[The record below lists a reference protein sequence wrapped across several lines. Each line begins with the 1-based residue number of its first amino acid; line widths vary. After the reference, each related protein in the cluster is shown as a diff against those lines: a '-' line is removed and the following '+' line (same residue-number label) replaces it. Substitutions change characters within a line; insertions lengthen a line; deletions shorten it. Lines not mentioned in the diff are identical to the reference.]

1 MKKKIAVL
9 LITIM
14 LVMNFF
20 STIILAETQDATA
33 QEQQALQESDGD
45 IIIDGSNP
53 DNFNT
58 AWEKGTVTTFGEKE
72 NKNAIIDPGGK
83 SNYTPLRVIA
93 RVLLLIPQFANEI
106 LSLITNQGKKTYTIR
121 DTLTNKYSM
130 FNIKYLIEPGSGT
143 TINSIDRIAQNIS
156 VWFVGIRNLSTVIIA
171 IILVYI
177 GIRLTLATI
186 AEEKA
191 QYKKMLMGWLE
202 GIVLLFVLHYL
213 IIIFIYISDWIVN
226 WLSDLMK
233 DNQTTMQLEEN
244 MLQKI
249 SDNLFK
255 TSSKWGWVLYGTLY
269 TLLTLSEIQIFVF
282 YISRLLKIAYLII
295 ISPLVCVTYSI
306 DKIKDG
312 KAQAFENWIKEFAI
326 SVLAQPLQLF
336 IYVLL
341 IDSTGEIIS
350 KNMAFGVIFLLLLPY
365 GVRIFKSVLKFG
377 ENSKDFEN
385 AGKFKDSFLK

>member
-9 LITIM
+9 LITII

-45 IIIDGSNP
+45 VIIEGSNP
-53 DNFNT
+53 DNFKT
-58 AWEKGTVTTFGEKE
+58 AWEKGTVTTFGEEE

-106 LSLITNQGKKTYTIR
+106 LSLIT
-121 DTLTNKYSM
+121 
-130 FNIKYLIEPGSGT
+130 T

-350 KNMAFGVIFLLLLPY
+350 KNMGFGVIFLLLLPY

>member
-9 LITIM
+9 LITII

-106 LSLITNQGKKTYTIR
+106 LSLITSQGKKTYTIR

-249 SDNLFK
+249 SDHLFK
-255 TSSKWGWVLYGTLY
+255 TSSKWGWVLYGTL
-269 TLLTLSEIQIFVF
+269 
-282 YISRLLKIAYLII
+282 
-295 ISPLVCVTYSI
+295 
-306 DKIKDG
+306 
-312 KAQAFENWIKEFAI
+312 
-326 SVLAQPLQLF
+326 
-336 IYVLL
+336 
-341 IDSTGEIIS
+341 
-350 KNMAFGVIFLLLLPY
+350 
-365 GVRIFKSVLKFG
+365 
-377 ENSKDFEN
+377 
-385 AGKFKDSFLK
+385 

>member
-9 LITIM
+9 LITII

-45 IIIDGSNP
+45 IIIEGSNP
-53 DNFNT
+53 DNFDT
-58 AWEKGTVTTFGEKE
+58 AWEKGTVTTFGEEE

-106 LSLITNQGKKTYTIR
+106 LSLITSQGKKTYTIR

-341 IDSTGEIIS
+341 IDSTGEIIF

>member
-9 LITIM
+9 LITII

-226 WLSDLMK
+226 WLYDLMK

-269 TLLTLSEIQIFVF
+269 ILLTLSEIQIFVF

-350 KNMAFGVIFLLLLPY
+350 KNMGFGVIFLLLLPY

>member
-1 MKKKIAVL
+1 
-9 LITIM
+9 
-14 LVMNFF
+14 MNFF

>member
-9 LITIM
+9 LITII

-45 IIIDGSNP
+45 IIIEGSNP
-53 DNFNT
+53 DNFDT
-58 AWEKGTVTTFGEKE
+58 VWEKGTVTTFGEEE

-106 LSLITNQGKKTYTIR
+106 LSLITSRGKKTYTIR

-341 IDSTGEIIS
+341 IDSTGEIIF

>member
-9 LITIM
+9 LITII

-269 TLLTLSEIQIFVF
+269 TLLTLSEIQIFF
-282 YISRLLKIAYLII
+282 FFFSRLLKIAYLII

-350 KNMAFGVIFLLLLPY
+350 KNMGFGVIFLLLLPY

>member
-9 LITIM
+9 LITII

-45 IIIDGSNP
+45 IIIEGSNP
-53 DNFNT
+53 DNFDT
-58 AWEKGTVTTFGEKE
+58 AWEKGTVTTFGEEE

-106 LSLITNQGKKTYTIR
+106 LSLITSQGKKTYTIR

-226 WLSDLMK
+226 WLYDLMK

-350 KNMAFGVIFLLLLPY
+350 KNMGLGVIFLLLLPY

>member
-9 LITIM
+9 LITII

-326 SVLAQPLQLF
+326 AVLAQPLQLL
-336 IYVLL
+336 IYVIFIDSAGEILYRNMFFAIIFFLL
-341 IDSTGEIIS
+341 I
-350 KNMAFGVIFLLLLPY
+350 PY
-365 GVRIFKSVLKFG
+365 GTRIFKSVLKFG
-377 ENSKDFEN
+377 EDSKDFEN
-385 AGKFKDSFLK
+385 AGKFKSQLMK

>member
-9 LITIM
+9 LITII

-45 IIIDGSNP
+45 IIIEGSNP
-53 DNFNT
+53 DNFDT
-58 AWEKGTVTTFGEKE
+58 AWEKGTVTTFGEEE

-106 LSLITNQGKKTYTIR
+106 LSLITSRGKKTYTIR

-341 IDSTGEIIS
+341 IDSTGEIIF

>member
-9 LITIM
+9 LITII

-249 SDNLFK
+249 SDHLFK

-350 KNMAFGVIFLLLLPY
+350 KNMGFGVIFLLLLPY